1 MTNWPW
7 PLQGVQSWFEN
18 LWNEVWKQAQ
28 RVLDLII
35 PKLLD
40 VQNYLWEKVIGVRDY
55 LWGKFTEV
63 RDFLWTK
70 LTEVRDYLWQKFVT
84 VRDFLSGKITE
95 VREYLWQGFIDVR
108 DYLWKKLTDVK
119 DFLWGKFTEVRD
131 YLWQKLLDVKDFL
144 WQELID
150 VRDFLGGKFADFQNW
165 LNLEVLDPW
174 SDWLKSIVA
183 FLEKFGADPIGTVA
197 DAWLSFNQALWK
209 WTSEQTPT
217 IMKFLTFSVTQ
228 DIFGELKWISEQA
241 TGYSESG
248 FDGIKGYIDTIQH
261 TSPDHI
267 LDVTFE
273 FFKTQSVLRNE
284 GVTWT
289 QSLQM
294 NPALR
299 GLDFTE
305 MFAHGEWQMFLLG
318 LAGGFGTGIV
328 SMVISKPLAYWFNS
342 VIRPEILDASTLQI
356 AYLRGYIT
364 GEDVNWGLQHWGF
377 DDSKIEVIKKTWKWI
392 PGPTDLIRLAVRESF
407 TPPLMLDYISDDYR
421 KWMKAQGADE
431 WADQFWHAHWILPSI
446 SDLNEMV
453 HRNVIDDEVWKKFVI
468 LNDYWPAMVDNYKK
482 IIYTPFTRVDIRRM
496 YNSGVIDEAG
506 VTRAYKDIGYD
517 EEKATKLTEFTKAL
531 KTGTAKDLTLS
542 MIVKSFKQG
551 NTSRDAA
558 LEMIVDLGY
567 EEDEADF
574 ILALYEQQTKEESR
588 ELSQSKFDAM
598 FQLGLID
605 REELKRNLIALNYST
620 DAAENL
626 TKIEEAKKAGKITLL
641 PLGTLRE
648 ALRRKILEAADFAK
662 RAKRLG
668 YQDDEIEIVI
678 QLEGAR
684 AAA

>member
-1 MTNWPW
+1 VTNWPW

-40 VQNYLWEKVIGVRDY
+40 VQNYLWEKVIGVRDFLWGKYTEVRDY
-55 LWGKFTEV
+55 LWGKLI
-63 RDFLWTK
+63 D
-70 LTEVRDYLWQKFVT
+70 VRDYLWQKFVT
-84 VRDFLSGKITE
+84 VRDYLWGKIMDARDY
-95 VREYLWQGFIDVR
+95 VWNKLIDVR
-108 DYLWKKLTDVK
+108 DYLWQKLIDVR
-119 DFLWGKFTEVRD
+119 DFLWGKYTEVRD
-131 YLWQKLLDVKDFL
+131 YLWQKLLDARDYFYQK
-144 WQELID
+144 LID

-165 LNLEVLDPW
+165 LNMEVLDPW

-183 FLEKFGADPIGTVA
+183 FLEKFGADPLGTIA

-217 IMKFLTFSVTQ
+217 IMKLLTFSVTQ
-228 DIFGELKWISEQA
+228 DIFGEIQWIAERA
-241 TGYSESG
+241 TSYSESG
-248 FDGIKGYIDTIQH
+248 YDGFLAFTETLKN
-261 TSPDHI
+261 TSSDRMLPVI
-267 LDVTFE
+267 IE
-273 FFKTQSVLRNE
+273 FLKTQSELRYDA
-284 GVTWT
+284 VTWT

-305 MFAHGEWQMFLLG
+305 MFAHGEWQMLLAG
-318 LAGGFGTGIV
+318 FAGGFGMGII
-328 SMVISKPLAYWFNS
+328 SMVVNKPVAYWLNS
-342 VIRPEILDASTLQI
+342 VIRPEILDVETLRTSF
-356 AYLRGYIT
+356 LREEISDT
-364 GEDVNWGLQHWGF
+364 DVNWNLQRWGF
-377 DDSKIEVIKKTWKWI
+377 DDKKIETIKKTWKWI

-407 TPPLMLDYISDDYR
+407 TPPLVLDYESADYK
-421 KWMKAQGADE
+421 KWMKKQGAED
-431 WADQFWHAHWILPSI
+431 WSDMFWHAHWVLPSI
-446 SDLNEMV
+446 SELSEMV
-453 HRNVIDDEVWKKFVI
+453 HRNVIDDETWKKFVT
-468 LNDYWPAMVDNYKK
+468 LNDYWPPMVDNFKK

-496 YNSGVIDEAG
+496 YNSGVIDEEG

-517 EEKATKLTEFTKAL
+517 EEKAAKLTEFTKAL

-574 ILALYEQQTKEESR
+574 ILSLYEQQTKEESR

-626 TKIEEAKKAGKITLL
+626 VKIEEAKRDGKITLL

-648 ALRRKILEAADFAK
+648 ALRRKILEPEDFIK

-678 QLEGAR
+678 ALEEAR
-684 AAA
+684 VAA

>member
-1 MTNWPW
+1 MTGWPW
-7 PLQGVQSWFEN
+7 PLQGVQDWFEN
-18 LWNEVWKQAQ
+18 LWNEVWRQAQ

-70 LTEVRDYLWQKFVT
+70 LTEVQNYLWQKFVT
-84 VRDFLSGKITE
+84 VRDFLWTKITE
-95 VREYLWQGFIDVR
+95 VRNYLWQGLIDVR
-108 DYLWKKLTDVK
+108 DYLWKKLTDAR
-119 DFLWGKFTEVRD
+119 DFLWSKFTEVRD

-183 FLEKFGADPIGTVA
+183 FLEKFGADPLGTIAEV
-197 DAWLSFNQALWK
+197 WLSFNQTLWK

-217 IMKFLTFSVTQ
+217 IMKLLTFSVTQ
-228 DIFGELKWISEQA
+228 DIFGEIAWISEQA
-241 TGYSESG
+241 SSYGNSG
-248 FDGIKGYIDTIQH
+248 FDGIKGYIDVIEH
-261 TSPDHI
+261 TSPDRI
-267 LDVTFE
+267 IDVTLE
-273 FFKTQSVLRNE
+273 FFKTQSELRYDA
-284 GVTWT
+284 VTWT

-318 LAGGFGTGIV
+318 MAGGFGTGIV
-328 SMVISKPLAYWFNS
+328 SMVISKPLAYWFNER
-342 VIRPEILDASTLQI
+342 IRPEILDANTLQI
-356 AYLRGYIT
+356 AYLRGIIT
-364 GEDVNWGLQHWGF
+364 DADVQWGLSHWGF
-377 DDSKIEVIKKTWKWI
+377 DDRKIETIKKTWKWI
-392 PGPTDLIRLAVRESF
+392 PGPSDLIRLAVREAF
-407 TPPLMLDYISDDYR
+407 TPPLMLDYISDDFKKY
-421 KWMKAQGADE
+421 MKMQGAEE
-431 WADQFWHAHWILPSI
+431 WAEPFWHSHWVLPSI
-446 SDLNEMV
+446 SDLNEMM

-468 LNDYWPAMVDNYKK
+468 LNDYWPAMVDNFKK

-496 YNSGVIDEAG
+496 YNSGVIDEEG

-517 EEKATKLTEFTKAL
+517 EEKAAKLTEFTKAL

-574 ILALYEQQTKEESR
+574 ILSLYEQQTKQESR
-588 ELSQSKFDAM
+588 ELSQSKFDVM

-605 REELKRNLIALNYST
+605 REELKRNLIALNYAT

-626 TKIEEAKKAGKITLL
+626 TKIEEAKKAGKISLL

-648 ALRRKILEAADFAK
+648 ALRRKIIEPEDFAA
-662 RAKRLG
+662 RAQRLG

-678 QLEGAR
+678 QLEEAR
-684 AAA
+684 VAA